1 VRRIVILLMAWVLSS
16 CTLALGTPTPL
27 PTPDAP
33 VIEFQTPA
41 NNARVIDNA
50 RVIEGTDLTI
60 DLVASDSGAGVA
72 RVTLDIDGAPHQ
84 QSTPEISPE
93 VPVFTVR
100 MNWVAAGVGLHSLT
114 ATAYRTDGR
123 SISPT
128 TIVVEVVPRP

>member
-1 VRRIVILLMAWVLSS
+1 MRRIVILLMAWVLSS

-41 NNARVIDNA
+41 NNA

>member
-1 VRRIVILLMAWVLSS
+1 VRRILILLIASLAG
-16 CTLALGTPTPL
+16 CTLALGTPTPV

-33 VIEFQTPA
+33 FIEFQTPV
-41 NNARVIDNA
+41 NNA

-60 DLVASDSGAGVA
+60 DLVASDLGKGVA

-100 MNWVAAGVGLHSLT
+100 MNWVASGVGLHSFT

-123 SISPT
+123 SSPPA
-128 TIVVEVVPRP
+128 TIVVEVVARS

>member
-1 VRRIVILLMAWVLSS
+1 VRRLIIWLIGLLILPG
-16 CTLALGTPTPL
+16 CTLALGTPTPI

-33 VIEFQTPA
+33 SIEFQSPV
-41 NNARVIDNA
+41 NNARV
-50 RVIEGTDLTI
+50 VEGADLTI
-60 DLVASDSGAGVA
+60 DLVASDPSAGVA

-100 MNWVAAGVGLHSLT
+100 MGWVATGVGLHSFT

-123 SISPT
+123 SSPPVS
-128 TIVVEVVPRP
+128 IVVEVVPR

>member
-1 VRRIVILLMAWVLSS
+1 VRRSLILSIGLLLILVG
-16 CTLALGTPTPL
+16 CNLALGTPTPL

-33 VIEFQTPA
+33 RIEFQTPA
-41 NNARVIDNA
+41 NNARV
-50 RVIEGTDLTI
+50 VEGTDLTI

-72 RVTLDIDGAPHQ
+72 RVTLDIDDAPHQ

-100 MNWVAAGVGLHSLT
+100 MNWVAEGVGLHSFT

-123 SISPT
+123 SSPPV
-128 TIVVEVVPRP
+128 TIVVEVVPR

>member
-1 VRRIVILLMAWVLSS
+1 MRRIVILLMGWVLSS

-27 PTPDAP
+27 PTPDVP

-41 NNARVIDNA
+41 NNA

-123 SISPT
+123 SSSPT

>member
-1 VRRIVILLMAWVLSS
+1 VGAVAWVLSS

-41 NNARVIDNA
+41 NNA